1 MLGLLEQLSTLEDR
15 YRELSLKV
23 IDPSVI
29 ADADAYRS
37 AIRDFK
43 QLEPIVEQVQQYK
56 QWAAALEEAK
66 ADQDSDDAEL
76 REMAAEEAAQLKKS
90 LEKLRRQLQ
99 EALVPDDPSD
109 GRDCVIEVRAGT
121 GGDEAALWAGD
132 VFRMYQRYAEG
143 HGWKLELIS
152 AHPGTAGGFK
162 EIVARVSGQAVFG
175 HLKYESGTHRVQ
187 RVPATESQGR
197 IHTSAATV
205 AILPE
210 ADVVDFE
217 LNTKDVRK
225 DTFRASGAGGQ
236 HVNKT
241 ESAVRLT
248 HLPTGVVVECQ
259 DGRSQHQNYEQAL
272 TVLRTRLWEA
282 ADRERRAIE
291 AAERKSQVGT
301 GDRSGKIRTYN
312 YPQGR
317 VTDHRIGLTVHA
329 LERVLAGDLGDI
341 VQALRNVERTE
352 RLKQAGLSVDS

>member
-1 MLGLLEQLSTLEDR
+1 MEGLLEQLLALEDR

-43 QLEPIVEQVQQYK
+43 QLEPIVEQVRQYK
-56 QWAAALEEAK
+56 QWDAALKEAQ
-66 ADQDSDDAEL
+66 ADQKSADLEL
-76 REMAAEEAAQLKKS
+76 REMASEEAAQLTQS
-90 LEKLRRQLQ
+90 LQQLRRQLQ

-132 VFRMYQRYAEG
+132 VFRMYQRFAEG
-143 HGWKLELIS
+143 LGWKLELIGS
-152 AHPGTAGGFK
+152 HPGTAGGFK
-162 EIVARVSGQAVFG
+162 EIVARVSGQSVFG
-175 HLKYESGTHRVQ
+175 FLKYESGTHRVQ

-210 ADVVDFE
+210 ADAVDFE
-217 LNTKDVRK
+217 LNTKDIRK

-241 ESAVRLT
+241 ESAVRIT

-272 TVLRTRLWEA
+272 AVMRTRLWEA
-282 ADRERRAIE
+282 ADRERRAVE

-329 LERVLAGDLGDI
+329 LERVLSGELGEI

-352 RLKQAGLSVDS
+352 RLKQAGLSVDA

>member
-56 QWAAALEEAK
+56 QWAAALEEAQ

-162 EIVARVSGQAVFG
+162 EIVGRVSGQAVFG

>member
-1 MLGLLEQLSTLEDR
+1 MDSLLDQLAVLEDR
-15 YRELSLKV
+15 YRELSLRV
-23 IDPSVI
+23 IDPAVI
-29 ADADAYRS
+29 ADEAVYRS
-37 AIRDFK
+37 AMRDYR
-43 QLEPIVEQVQQYK
+43 QLEPIVEQVK
-56 QWAAALEEAK
+56 TFKELTAAREDALLDMK
-66 ADQDSDDAEL
+66 SGDAEL
-76 REMAAEEAAQLKKS
+76 KAMAGEEVARLDGELEGLK
-90 LEKLRRQLQ
+90 RALQ

-109 GRDCVIEVRAGT
+109 TRDCVLEVRAGT

-132 VFRMYQRYAEG
+132 LFRMYQRFADG
-143 HGWKLELIS
+143 LGWKLETLS
-152 AHPGTAGGFK
+152 AHPGTAGGYK
-162 EIVARVSGQAVFG
+162 EIIARVSGEGVFG

-197 IHTSAATV
+197 IHTSAATI

-210 ADVVDFE
+210 AEEVDFTLD
-217 LNTKDVRK
+217 LNDIRK

-272 TVLRTRLWEA
+272 QVLRTRLWEE
-282 ADRERRAIE
+282 ADRQRRAEE

-317 VTDHRIGLTVHA
+317 VTDHRIGLTIHA
-329 LERVLAGDLGDI
+329 LDRILAGELGEV
-341 VQALRNVERTE
+341 VQALRTVERTE
-352 RLKQAGLSVDS
+352 RLKQAGLSVD